1 MQTRSKNVAA
11 GRKMNLQRLLG
22 KAGQMMGLGE
32 KESNDNTDHLCS
44 ETTKELR
51 KLFTNIPMCSSQ
63 PSLYQQYY
71 PKLTY
76 KGIKTQSFRFT
87 RS

>member
-1 MQTRSKNVAA
+1 MS
-11 GRKMNLQRLLG
+11 LQRLRQSRTNDG
-22 KAGQMMGLGE
+22 IRRK
-32 KESNDNTDHLCS
+32 KESKDNILFDHLHS

-63 PSLYQQYY
+63 PSLYQLYY
-71 PKLTY
+71 PNLTY
-76 KGIKTQSFRFT
+76 EGIKLKSFRFT